1 MRQLKISTKITD
13 RTSSQSFNY
22 YLSDVRSIKSFETPK
37 DEYECALRA
46 FNGDDLALDEL
57 IKRNLKFVISVAKQ
71 YPNAKLPLEDLIT
84 EGNMGLIEAARRFD
98 PTRGF
103 KFISYAV
110 WYIRKNIMDHIN
122 KHSNT
127 IRIPPNKLSQL
138 TKLRKEMEIL
148 EQINS
153 RPTTINDMLDY
164 EGSEF
169 NINELNLLMNINST
183 NTISLDSP
191 VGRDEDSS
199 LMVDTIEDENIDRAD
214 HLVNKNDLVN
224 VFNLLM
230 SKLSNK
236 EKVIITYTYGLN
248 GVEPLTLEE
257 IGQKLGMSREGVRQ
271 VREKSLRVLRVKMRN
286 KKLRSEFV

>member
-1 MRQLKISTKITD
+1 
-13 RTSSQSFNY
+13 
-22 YLSDVRSIKSFETPK
+22 
-37 DEYECALRA
+37 
-46 FNGDDLALDEL
+46 
-57 IKRNLKFVISVAKQ
+57 
-71 YPNAKLPLEDLIT
+71 
-84 EGNMGLIEAARRFD
+84 
-98 PTRGF
+98 
-103 KFISYAV
+103 
-110 WYIRKNIMDHIN
+110 
-122 KHSNT
+122 
-127 IRIPPNKLSQL
+127 
-138 TKLRKEMEIL
+138 MEIL

>member
-1 MRQLKISTKITD
+1 MRQLKISAKITD

-22 YLSDVRSIKSFETPK
+22 YLSDVRLIKSFETPK

-271 VREKSLRVLRVKMRN
+271 VREKSIRVLRVKMRN

>member
-1 MRQLKISTKITD
+1 MRQLKISAKITD

-271 VREKSLRVLRVKMRN
+271 VREKSIRVLRVKMRN